1 MTKGKVANWLQKNV
15 LLVKISKVSFWCQCW
30 LFLGPRSTLVKLAN
44 DMSSV
49 SLYFVAQTQDSLDDL
64 LVNFKMIT
72 GDDFE
77 HSHGFEQVWQ
87 SYSRAF
93 YITVHPYNRTPTL
106 CKMLCYPPKARFWR
120 PKNSKIDHWLEMALK
135 ILTFWR
141 WQLFNLQARKILW
154 LIIFWQF

>member
-1 MTKGKVANWLQKNV
+1 MTKGKVANWQQKNV

-87 SYSRAF
+87 PYSKAF

-106 CKMLCYPPKARFWR
+106 CKMLCYPPKGEILEG
-120 PKNSKIDHWLEMALK
+120 PKLKNWSLIRNGNK

-154 LIIFWQF
+154 FIIFWQF

>member
-1 MTKGKVANWLQKNV
+1 MTKKEKLQIDRKKCVAGQNIK
-15 LLVKISKVSFWCQCW
+15 SEFW

-77 HSHGFEQVWQ
+77 HSHGFEQV
-87 SYSRAF
+87 
-93 YITVHPYNRTPTL
+93 
-106 CKMLCYPPKARFWR
+106 
-120 PKNSKIDHWLEMALK
+120 
-135 ILTFWR
+135 
-141 WQLFNLQARKILW
+141 
-154 LIIFWQF
+154 

>member
-1 MTKGKVANWLQKNV
+1 MTKGKVANWQQKNM
-15 LLVKISKVSFWCQCW
+15 LLVKISKVSFLCQCW

-106 CKMLCYPPKARFWR
+106 CKMLCYPPKDEILEG
-120 PKNSKIDHWLEMALK
+120 PKLKNWSLIRNGNK

-141 WQLFNLQARKILW
+141 WQLFNLQARKILL